1 LAAAGDAR
9 NFKPFAGN
17 NTSRDGVSELMG
29 SDGRKTVM
37 LVEDDEDSRY
47 ALTQILAAEGYR
59 VLSASDGLE
68 ALARMIAGASPS
80 VIVLDVMLPLM
91 NGIEFLLARR
101 LRPDLGSAPV
111 ILLSGM
117 GGDDLEGLRGGSFN
131 VREFLRKP
139 VDPGRLIDAL
149 RAFA

>member
-1 LAAAGDAR
+1 MAD
-9 NFKPFAGN
+9 
-17 NTSRDGVSELMG
+17 E
-29 SDGRKTVM
+29 RKTV
-37 LVEDDEDSRY
+37 LFVEDDDDSRE
-47 ALTQILAAEGYR
+47 ALTEILAAEGYR

-68 ALARMIAGASPS
+68 AFARMIAGASPS

-117 GGDDLEGLRGGSFN
+117 GDDLDGLRGTFN

-139 VDPGRLIDAL
+139 VDPKRLIDAV
-149 RAFA
+149 RQFA

>member
-1 LAAAGDAR
+1 MMATDA
-9 NFKPFAGN
+9 
-17 NTSRDGVSELMG
+17 
-29 SDGRKTVM
+29 RKTVL
-37 LVEDDEDSRY
+37 LVEDDDDSRE
-47 ALTQILAAEGYR
+47 ALTEILAAEGYR
-59 VLSASDGLE
+59 VVGASDGLE

-117 GGDDLEGLRGGSFN
+117 GDDLEGLRGGSFN

-149 RAFA
+149 SAFA